1 MQAQTD
7 RLLPT
12 LEGILN
18 VVAHPR
24 TTLAA
29 VPLALL
35 LAIVCV
41 LRRRRTEVV
50 IPFLVS
56 GGLVLVAIVLIYW
69 NSAVTLDAVLIP
81 ALGRIMMGLI
91 VLAWLLVPLFA
102 FAAVASDE
110 QYESWVVPHAIDSR
124 GATTRLGLRCPPRQI
139 GRDLLRP
146 ARL

>member
-12 LEGILN
+12 FEGMLN

-29 VPLALL
+29 VPLAIL
-35 LAIVCV
+35 LAIACV

-110 QYESWVVPHAIDSR
+110 QYESWVVPHADRFAGSNDAPR
-124 GATTRLGLRCPPRQI
+124 PTLPPSPDRS
-139 GRDLLRP
+139 
-146 ARL
+146 